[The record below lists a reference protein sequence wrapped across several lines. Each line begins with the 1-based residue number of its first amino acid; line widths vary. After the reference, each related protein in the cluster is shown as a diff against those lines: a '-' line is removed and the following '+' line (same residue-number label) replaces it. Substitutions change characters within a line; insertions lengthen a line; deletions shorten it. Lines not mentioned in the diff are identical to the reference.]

1 MNNPLAILIL
11 ITGLAVGL
19 AVLVFAFRIMKADKE
34 ADAKHAE
41 AARPEPDPA
50 PAATAAP
57 SEAASPASPP
67 PLPPEAQLAP
77 QPVEA
82 NPGFVEL
89 GRLLRTPDGLLVLLA
104 NGNWYLRRQ
113 DITDPKLLAALDEFS
128 RFLQNDDL
136 PLPVARPPLA
146 EPEPPAQPKPTEMV
160 DGRPT
165 VFMTAREAAQV
176 PLTTP
181 SLDIMRQYR
190 YLRERDKQPQIK
202 IKSVLE
208 EIDDILQAAIADT
221 ALAKR
226 GLKVSADS
234 GGAALFFIDGK
245 SYSGVEEL
253 PEAEAQAVVKAAIQ
267 EWERKM

>member
-11 ITGLAVGL
+11 ITGLAIGS
-19 AVLVFAFRIMKADKE
+19 AVLIFAFRIMKVDKE
-34 ADAKHAE
+34 VEAKHAE
-41 AARPEPDPA
+41 PAQPQPDPA

-57 SEAASPASPP
+57 PESAPPASSPP
-67 PLPPEAQLAP
+67 PPPD
-77 QPVEA
+77 
-82 NPGFVEL
+82 PGFVEL
-89 GRLLRTPDGLLVLLA
+89 GRLLRTPDGLLVLQA
-104 NGNWYLRRQ
+104 NNNWYLRRQ
-113 DITDPKLLAALDEFS
+113 DIADPQLLAALDEFS

-136 PLPVARPPLA
+136 LPPVARPPLA
-146 EPEPPAQPKPTEMV
+146 DAEPPPQPKPAEMV

-202 IKSVLE
+202 IKTVLE
-208 EIDDILQAAIADT
+208 EIDEILQAAIADT

-253 PEAEAQAVVKAAIQ
+253 PEAEALAVVKAAIQ
-267 EWERKM
+267 EWERKQ

>member
-11 ITGLAVGL
+11 ITGLAIGS
-19 AVLVFAFRIMKADKE
+19 AVLIFAFRIMKVEKE
-34 ADAKHAE
+34 VDAKHAE
-41 AARPEPDPA
+41 AAQPQPDPA
-50 PAATAAP
+50 PAVTAAP
-57 SEAASPASPP
+57 PESAPPSPSPP
-67 PLPPEAQLAP
+67 PPPD
-77 QPVEA
+77 
-82 NPGFVEL
+82 PGFVEL
-89 GRLLRTPDGLLVLLA
+89 GRLLRTPDGLLVLQA
-104 NGNWYLRRQ
+104 NNNWYLRRQ
-113 DITDPKLLAALDEFS
+113 DIADPQLLAALDEFS

-136 PLPVARPPLA
+136 PPLVARPPLA
-146 EPEPPAQPKPTEMV
+146 DAEPPAQPKPTEMV

-190 YLRERDKQPQIK
+190 YLRERDKQPQIV

-208 EIDDILQAAIADT
+208 EIDEILQAAIADT

-234 GGAALFFIDGK
+234 GGTALFFIDGK

-253 PEAEAQAVVKAAIQ
+253 PEAEARVAVKAAIQ
-267 EWERKM
+267 EWERKK

>member
-11 ITGLAVGL
+11 ITGIAIGL
-19 AVLVFAFRIMKADKE
+19 AVLMFAFRIMKADKE
-34 ADAKHAE
+34 VDAKHAE
-41 AARPEPDPA
+41 AARPQPDPA

-57 SEAASPASPP
+57 PEAASPAAPP
-67 PLPPEAQLAP
+67 PLPPNPAP
-77 QPVEA
+77 QSVEA

-89 GRLLRTPDGLLVLLA
+89 GRLLRTPDGLLVLQA
-104 NGNWYLRRQ
+104 NNNWYLRRQ
-113 DITDPKLLAALDEFS
+113 DIADPQLLAALDEFS

-136 PLPVARPPLA
+136 PPPVARPPLA
-146 EPEPPAQPKPTEMV
+146 DTEPPAQPKPTEIV

-176 PLTTP
+176 PLTAP

-202 IKSVLE
+202 IKTVLE
-208 EIDDILQAAIADT
+208 EIDDILQAKIADT

-234 GGAALFFIDGK
+234 SGAALFFLDGK
-245 SYSGVEEL
+245 SYSGAEEL

-267 EWERKM
+267 EWERKK

>member
-19 AVLVFAFRIMKADKE
+19 AVLIFAFRIMKVDKE
-34 ADAKHAE
+34 VDAKQVE
-41 AARPEPDPA
+41 AAQPQPDPA

-57 SEAASPASPP
+57 PEPAPPP

-77 QPVEA
+77 LPVEA

-89 GRLLRTPDGLLVLLA
+89 GRLLRTPDGLLVLEA

-113 DITDPKLLAALDEFS
+113 DIADPKLLAALDEFS
-128 RFLQNDDL
+128 RFLQNNDL
-136 PLPVARPPLA
+136 PPLVARPPLA
-146 EPEPPAQPKPTEMV
+146 DSEPPVQPRPTEMV

-208 EIDDILQAAIADT
+208 EIDDILQTTIADT

-234 GGAALFFIDGK
+234 SGAALFFLDGK

-267 EWERKM
+267 KWERKK